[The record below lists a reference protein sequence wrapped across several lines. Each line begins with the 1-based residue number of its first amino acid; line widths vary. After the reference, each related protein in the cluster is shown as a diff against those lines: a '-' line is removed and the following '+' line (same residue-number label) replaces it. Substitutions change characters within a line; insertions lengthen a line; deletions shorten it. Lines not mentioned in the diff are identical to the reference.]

1 MQTSTHLRGLLGG
14 TTMATA
20 ISDVAQDVAYH
31 LDGATS
37 GEITYTTAY
46 LESGRVEVTATHPTG
61 RTESFVVEVTR

>member
-46 LESGRVEVTATHPTG
+46 LESGRVEVT
-61 RTESFVVEVTR
+61 R